1 MNDKE
6 IVVDTKLIHSGTL
19 HGMVNNGGTIKFN
32 NYPFG
37 IRFKGNGSPF
47 ILLELYALREADN
60 RNYKTQANPYVSQ
73 KAKPKT
79 KPLKPELEEG
89 EEIEL

>member
-6 IVVDTKLIHSGTL
+6 IIVDTKLIHSGTL
-19 HGMVNNGGTIKFN
+19 HGMINNGGTIKFN

-37 IRFKGNGSPF
+37 IRLKGNGSPF
-47 ILLELYALREADN
+47 ILLELYALRQEDN
-60 RNYKTQANPYVSQ
+60 KNYKTKANPYVS
-73 KAKPKT
+73 KKVIKPT
-79 KPLKPELEEG
+79 GPELEEG